1 MNAFVKFHMSLWVCL
16 NDHSFHDIEDLPNY
30 YGLNKLVANYDKA
43 YDVLAGNIRSKWL
56 FDGLLY
62 R

>member
-1 MNAFVKFHMSLWVCL
+1 M
-16 NDHSFHDIEDLPNY
+16 EDLPNY

-43 YDVLAGNIRSKWL
+43 YDVLSGNIRSKRL
-56 FDGLLY
+56 FDGFLY